1 KYDHVSF
8 LLLGIDENEK
18 RKEREIPRTDAIVL
32 GTLNRDTN
40 SVKLLSIPRD
50 SLVNIP
56 QVGYEDKINH
66 AYAFGEAAK
75 QRYENGEEFE
85 NKPSGP
91 RAVIDTVESLLDIP
105 VDYYATVNFSAFVDI
120 VDALGGINAEV
131 PYEFKESNSE
141 D

>member
-1 KYDHVSF
+1 DLYLTAGEAADRAYEADDREKSDLRQEVIDPKYDHVSF

-105 VDYYATVNFSAFVDI
+105 V
-120 VDALGGINAEV
+120 
-131 PYEFKESNSE
+131 
-141 D
+141 